1 MIKEFLLLADISI
14 RATVKLTI
22 PSEQNAND
30 DASGVSAVLEI
41 ARVMCKE
48 IFPQQF
54 LLLSPRRTRIER
66 FNFRESKRPK
76 LEYCCNVT
84 TI

>member
-22 PSEQNAND
+22 PSEPNAND

-41 ARVMCKE
+41 ARVMSKRNFPATI
-48 IFPQQF
+48 IFIAFSGEEQGLNGSTF
-54 LLLSPRRTRIER
+54 LAK
-66 FNFRESKRPK
+66 SKRPK
-76 LEYCCNVT
+76 LEYCCNA
-84 TI
+84 